1 MYDNIV
7 RIMSFFKRV
16 MTFKFFSLAAG
27 VALALAFASCDNLD
41 GAGGNQFAGPQADG
55 GAVPLAGGTEQ
66 AGSRFEGA
74 WAVQTV
80 SGKVASRGIF
90 PEGFFG
96 ESDGGESNAGDT
108 AAGAD
113 GISNQRLFFRR
124 LRLLERLSESSTQ
137 SPQNTRDRTT

>member
-16 MTFKFFSLAAG
+16 MAFKYFSLAAG
-27 VALALAFASCDNLD
+27 VALAFALALGFASCDNLD

-55 GAVPLAGGTEQ
+55 GAVPLAGGTDQ
-66 AGSRFEGA
+66 AVSRFEGA

-80 SGKVASRGIF
+80 GGTIGASGIF

-96 ESDGGESNAGDT
+96 ESDGG
-108 AAGAD
+108 
-113 GISNQRLFFRR
+113 
-124 LRLLERLSESSTQ
+124 
-137 SPQNTRDRTT
+137 